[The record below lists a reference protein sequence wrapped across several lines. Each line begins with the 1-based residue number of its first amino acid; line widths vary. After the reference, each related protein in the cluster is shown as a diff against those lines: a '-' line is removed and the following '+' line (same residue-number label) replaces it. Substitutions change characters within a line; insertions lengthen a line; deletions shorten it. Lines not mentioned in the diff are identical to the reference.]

1 MKFIYISTSHIVIN
15 TGYNFDRIF
24 LSLKRDTIERVGN
37 LLKVLVENKSDF
49 LQVLHTIMIE
59 WV

>member
-1 MKFIYISTSHIVIN
+1 MKVTCISTSHIVIN
-15 TGYNFDRIF
+15 TGYNSDRIF

>member
-1 MKFIYISTSHIVIN
+1 MKVRCIATN

-37 LLKVLVENKSDF
+37 LLKVLVESKSDF

-59 WV
+59 

>member
-1 MKFIYISTSHIVIN
+1 MKVTSISTSHIVIN
-15 TGYNFDRIF
+15 TGYNSDRIF